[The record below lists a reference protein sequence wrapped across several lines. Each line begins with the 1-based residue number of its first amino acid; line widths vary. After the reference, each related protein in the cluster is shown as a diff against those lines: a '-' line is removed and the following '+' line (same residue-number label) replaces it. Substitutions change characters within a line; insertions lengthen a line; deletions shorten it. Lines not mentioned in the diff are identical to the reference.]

1 MSSRGA
7 TLAVI
12 PARGGSRG
20 LPGKLLRS
28 LGGIPVLAHTVR
40 AASVAERIDHALV
53 STDDPRIRRTAIV
66 WGADAPFLRPAP
78 LSTDDAPTPPV
89 IRHAVEWFERV
100 TGRPVEIAVTLQ
112 PTSPLRTGAE
122 IDAAVGLLED
132 ASLDSAVSIAPI
144 GMPTS
149 VLGWVDSGRW
159 RSVAPGQDDVRR
171 QASPPAMRLTG
182 GIYVSRRALI
192 AEDRLLGD
200 RVGTIVVAEES
211 AIDIDAHEDLRRA
224 RAAVRRRDP

>member
-66 WGADAPFLRPAP
+66 GAPMRRSCGRLPSAATTHRRP
-78 LSTDDAPTPPV
+78 L
-89 IRHAVEWFERV
+89 
-100 TGRPVEIAVTLQ
+100 
-112 PTSPLRTGAE
+112 
-122 IDAAVGLLED
+122 
-132 ASLDSAVSIAPI
+132 
-144 GMPTS
+144 
-149 VLGWVDSGRW
+149 
-159 RSVAPGQDDVRR
+159 
-171 QASPPAMRLTG
+171 
-182 GIYVSRRALI
+182 
-192 AEDRLLGD
+192 
-200 RVGTIVVAEES
+200 
-211 AIDIDAHEDLRRA
+211 
-224 RAAVRRRDP
+224 